1 MIKQF
6 GQSKISKIKR
16 GQVIA
21 GGRIAVTSSLSGLMG
36 VSIRTGYSASKH
48 AVHGFFSALR
58 GEICQHNIKVSI
70 ISPGY
75 VQTAISK
82 NAVVGDGRAFGKT
95 DQHIANGMKVDKAA
109 QQYVEAVYLGS
120 P

>member
-1 MIKQF
+1 MTINYLSVVAMTKAVLPYMIREF
-6 GQSKISKIKR
+6 GKRKISKIKR

-82 NAVVGDGRAFGKT
+82 NAVVGDGRSFGKT
-95 DQHIANGMKVDKAA
+95 D
-109 QQYVEAVYLGS
+109 
-120 P
+120 